1 MKSQL
6 KALFFCVVTLGGAT
20 AAWAEWPERPV
31 TIVVPFAAGGNTDS
45 IARITAEWLTKQLKQ
60 TVIVDN
66 KPGANGAIA
75 AEYVARAQGDGYT
88 LFMATLPQ
96 MAILPHLQKVR
107 YDPVRSFLPVSIIAT
122 NPFALAVANN
132 VPANTLADLVK
143 LAKAKPGQIAYAS
156 AGNGSVSH
164 LSIALFLQRAGIKMN
179 HIPYKGGAP
188 AISDVLGGQV
198 PMYFG
203 NLAEIIPQYKS
214 GKFKVMAVSSDKRVN
229 QMPDVPTI
237 AEQGYAGFSTYTWNA
252 VAAPAGTPKEV
263 INTLSKAIRSA
274 SQDAAFLAKLSG
286 IGVDALCNSPEEFAN
301 ILNKDI
307 VKWGEAVKLSGA
319 KAE

>member
-1 MKSQL
+1 MKSHL
-6 KALFFCVVTLGGAT
+6 NALFCCVATMGGAT
-20 AAWAEWPERPV
+20 AAWAEWPERSI

-75 AEYVARAQGDGYT
+75 AEYAARAQGDGYT

-107 YDPVRSFLPVSIIAT
+107 YDPIRSFLPVSIIAT
-122 NPFALAVANN
+122 NPFALAVAKN
-132 VPANTLADLVK
+132 VPANTLADIVK
-143 LAKAKPGQIAYAS
+143 LAKAKPGEIAYAS

-179 HIPYKGGAP
+179 HVPYKGGAP

-214 GKFKVMAVSSDKRVN
+214 GKFKVMAVSSEKRVN
-229 QMPDVPTI
+229 LMPDVPTI

-274 SQDAAFLAKLSG
+274 PQDAAFVAKLSG
-286 IGVDALCNSPEEFAN
+286 IGVDALCNSPVEFAN

>member
-1 MKSQL
+1 MKSHL
-6 KALFFCVVTLGGAT
+6 NVLFCCVATMGGAT
-20 AAWAEWPERPV
+20 AAWAEWPERSI

-45 IARITAEWLTKQLKQ
+45 IARITAEWLTKRLKQ

-107 YDPVRSFLPVSIIAT
+107 YDPIRSFLPVSIIAT

-132 VPANTLADLVK
+132 VPANTLADIVK
-143 LAKAKPGQIAYAS
+143 LAKAKPGEIAYAS

-263 INTLSKAIRSA
+263 INALSKAIRSA
-274 SQDAAFLAKLSG
+274 PQDAAFVAKLSG
-286 IGVDALCNSPEEFAN
+286 IGVDALCNSPVEFAN

>member
-1 MKSQL
+1 MKPQMKPWIL
-6 KALFFCVVTLGGAT
+6 CVTALMWAT
-20 AAWAEWPERPV
+20 AAQAEWPERSI

-66 KPGANGAIA
+66 KPGAGGAIA
-75 AEYVARAQGDGYT
+75 AEYVARAPGDGYT

-96 MAILPHLQKVR
+96 MAILPQVQKVR
-107 YDPVRSFLPVSIIAT
+107 YDPVRSFLPVSIVAT

-143 LAKAKPGQIAYAS
+143 LAKAKPGEIAYAS
-156 AGNGSVSH
+156 AGSGSVSH

-179 HIPYKGGAP
+179 HVPYKGGAP

-214 GKFKVMAVSSDKRVN
+214 GKFKVMAVSSDKRVS

-237 AEQGYAGFSTYTWNA
+237 AEQGYPGFSTYTWNA

-263 INTLSKAIRSA
+263 INTLAKALRSA
-274 SQDAAFLAKLSG
+274 PQDAAFVAKLSG
-286 IGVDALCNSPEEFAN
+286 IGVDALCNSPEEFASV
-301 ILNKDI
+301 LKKDI
-307 VKWGEAVKLSGA
+307 VKWGEAVKLSGV

>member
-6 KALFFCVVTLGGAT
+6 KALFFCVVSLGGAT

-274 SQDAAFLAKLSG
+274 PQDAAFLAKLSG